1 MSWLTICI
9 LEKVLMNTV
18 LLKILAFETLGKWK
32 AILFCLEVN
41 RKDIGNE

>member
-9 LEKVLMNTV
+9 LEKVLMNTA
-18 LLKILAFETLGKWK
+18 LLAFETLGKWK